1 MITFKSQA
9 DLGKLSPDHPAYA
22 LMAELIQVLIED
34 FPIQPYDAEDYGYLV
49 LVEPRDTHR
58 VLNELDMPWTL
69 AEIPWEGASL
79 RQGHF
84 YAVYLGTDDY
94 GLGFVIPDEPW
105 VDGELREV
113 LTEILDTSTQG
124 EHA

>member
-1 MITFKSQA
+1 MITFKRQA

-22 LMAELIQVLIED
+22 LMAELILVLIEE
-34 FPIQPYDAEDYGYLV
+34 FPLQPYDAESFGYLV
-49 LVEPRDTHR
+49 LVEPEDTGIK
-58 VLNELDMPWTL
+58 LTELGMPWTL
-69 AEIPWEGASL
+69 TEVPWEGASK
-79 RQGHF
+79 RGDF
-84 YAVYLGTDDY
+84 IYAVYLGTDDY

>member
-1 MITFKSQA
+1 MITFKTRD

-22 LMAELIQVLIED
+22 LMAELIRALIED
-34 FPIQPYDAEDYGYLV
+34 FPLQSYDAEDYGYLI
-49 LVEPRDTHR
+49 LVEPGDESR
-58 VLNELDMPWTL
+58 VLTELGMPWTL
-69 AEIPWEGASL
+69 AEVPWEGASL

-94 GLGFVIPDEPW
+94 GMGFVIPDEPW

-113 LTEILDTSTQG
+113 LTEILDTTPQG